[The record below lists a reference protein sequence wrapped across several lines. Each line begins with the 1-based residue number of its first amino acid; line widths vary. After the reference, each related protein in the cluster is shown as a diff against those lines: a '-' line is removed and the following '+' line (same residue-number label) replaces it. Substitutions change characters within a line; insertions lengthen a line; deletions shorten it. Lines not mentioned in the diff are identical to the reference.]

1 MSNEYDYDNYEPPN
15 ENNTKI
21 QIAIQDSSGI
31 ITSNPSFTV
40 SEIKANDIIYGWSF
54 NFTDGGFAENYLKCI
69 VMLLKNV
76 PYNGHIRKGIWLPN
90 YTGSPKNGYACKIEY
105 TCIKKLEKVYIPD
118 LGNSLPN
125 GGTTGQVLKKSSDND
140 YALTW
145 GSITGLLPTGGTS
158 GQILK
163 KSGNA
168 DYAVEWGDI
177 NGALPS
183 GGTTGQVLKKSS
195 ATDYAVTWGSPD
207 GILPTGGT
215 DGQVLLKNG
224 ASNYAAKWGSI
235 TGVLPTGGTSGQVL
249 KKSSTTNYACTW
261 GDVDGTL
268 PSGGTDGQVLLK
280 NGSTNYAAKWGT
292 VSAAELKS
300 GYNSLELKTKTLTPS
315 SNGFE
320 IGTSS
325 YPVTVRGDEIVLYYS
340 SYRYCT
346 LACNSSGKL
355 TVNGTAIN

>member
-1 MSNEYDYDNYEPPN
+1 MEGVDSLYTEEPEEQQTEEQQQPFQLAVIATV
-15 ENNTKI
+15 EEDGLTLTPDGAEEPTEKHFKCNTGINFAAGQRVAVLELSGSKVVMFPIGNPGADAPAKI
-21 QIAIQDSSGI
+21 P
-31 ITSNPSFTV
+31 T
-40 SEIKANDIIYGWSF
+40 
-54 NFTDGGFAENYLKCI
+54 
-69 VMLLKNV
+69 
-76 PYNGHIRKGIWLPN
+76 
-90 YTGSPKNGYACKIEY
+90 
-105 TCIKKLEKVYIPD
+105 
-118 LGNSLPN
+118 
-125 GGTTGQVLKKSSDND
+125 GGTAGQVLQKSSDND

-195 ATDYAVTWGSPD
+195 AT
-207 GILPTGGT
+207 
-215 DGQVLLKNG
+215 
-224 ASNYAAKWGSI
+224 
-235 TGVLPTGGTSGQVL
+235 
-249 KKSSTTNYACTW
+249 NYACTW
-261 GDVDGTL
+261 GDVAGTL

-280 NGSTNYAAKWGT
+280 NGSTAYAAKWGT

-340 SYRYCT
+340 AYRYCT

>member
-1 MSNEYDYDNYEPPN
+1 MGRHQRCS
-15 ENNTKI
+15 
-21 QIAIQDSSGI
+21 A
-31 ITSNPSFTV
+31 FRR
-40 SEIKANDIIYGWSF
+40 NDG
-54 NFTDGGFAENYLKCI
+54 
-69 VMLLKNV
+69 
-76 PYNGHIRKGIWLPN
+76 P
-90 YTGSPKNGYACKIEY
+90 
-105 TCIKKLEKVYIPD
+105 
-118 LGNSLPN
+118 
-125 GGTTGQVLKKSSDND
+125 
-140 YALTW
+140 
-145 GSITGLLPTGGTS
+145 
-158 GQILK
+158 
-163 KSGNA
+163 
-168 DYAVEWGDI
+168 
-177 NGALPS
+177 GA
-183 GGTTGQVLKKSS
+183 QKSS

-235 TGVLPTGGTSGQVL
+235 TGALPTGGTSGQVL
-249 KKSSTTNYACTW
+249 KKSSATNYACTV
-261 GDVDGTL
+261 GNVDGTL

-292 VSAAELKS
+292 VSAAGLKS

-320 IGTSS
+320 IGTSN

>member
-1 MSNEYDYDNYEPPN
+1 MEGVDSLYTETPEEPNAEEQQPFQLATVASV
-15 ENNTKI
+15 EEDGLTLTLDGAEEPTEKRYKCNTAVQFSAGQRVAVLELSGSKVVMF
-21 QIAIQDSSGI
+21 AVGNPGADAASSI
-31 ITSNPSFTV
+31 PP
-40 SEIKANDIIYGWSF
+40 
-54 NFTDGGFAENYLKCI
+54 GGSA
-69 VMLLKNV
+69 
-76 PYNGHIRKGIWLPN
+76 
-90 YTGSPKNGYACKIEY
+90 
-105 TCIKKLEKVYIPD
+105 
-118 LGNSLPN
+118 
-125 GGTTGQVLKKSSDND
+125 GQVLIKASAED
-140 YALTW
+140 YSLKW
-145 GSITGLLPTGGTS
+145 GSISGLLPTGGTD
-158 GQILK
+158 GQVLLK
-163 KSGNA
+163 DGA
-168 DYAVEWGDI
+168 TDYAVKWGSMT
-177 NGALPS
+177 GALPT
-183 GGTTGQVLKKSS
+183 GGTAGQILKKSS
-195 ATDYAVTWGSPD
+195 ATDYACSWGSID

-280 NGSTNYAAKWGT
+280 NGSTAYAAKWGT

>member
-1 MSNEYDYDNYEPPN
+1 MEGVDSLYTEEPEEQKTEEQQQPFQLAVIATV
-15 ENNTKI
+15 EEDGLTLTPDGAEEPTEKHFKCNTGINFAAGQRVAVLELSGSKVVMFPIGNPGADAPAKI
-21 QIAIQDSSGI
+21 
-31 ITSNPSFTV
+31 P
-40 SEIKANDIIYGWSF
+40 
-54 NFTDGGFAENYLKCI
+54 
-69 VMLLKNV
+69 
-76 PYNGHIRKGIWLPN
+76 P
-90 YTGSPKNGYACKIEY
+90 
-105 TCIKKLEKVYIPD
+105 
-118 LGNSLPN
+118 

-145 GSITGLLPTGGTS
+145 GSITGLLPSGGTT
-158 GQILK
+158 GQVLK
-163 KSGNA
+163 KSSNVN
-168 DYAVEWGDI
+168 YAVEWGSVA
-177 NGALPS
+177 ALPS

-261 GDVDGTL
+261 GDFDGTL

-315 SNGFE
+315 STGFE
-320 IGTSS
+320 IGT
-325 YPVTVRGDEIVLYYS
+325 YNAPVTVRAASVVLYYNN
-340 SYRYCT
+340 YNYCT
-346 LACNSSGKL
+346 LTCTSAKKL
-355 TVNGTAIN
+355 AVNGTAIG

>member
-1 MSNEYDYDNYEPPN
+1 MEGVDSLYTEGPEEQQTEEQQQPFQLAVIATVEEDGLTLTLDGAEEPT
-15 ENNTKI
+15 EKHFKCNTGINFAAGQRVAVLELSGSKVVMFPIGNPGADAPAKI
-21 QIAIQDSSGI
+21 
-31 ITSNPSFTV
+31 P
-40 SEIKANDIIYGWSF
+40 
-54 NFTDGGFAENYLKCI
+54 
-69 VMLLKNV
+69 
-76 PYNGHIRKGIWLPN
+76 P
-90 YTGSPKNGYACKIEY
+90 
-105 TCIKKLEKVYIPD
+105 
-118 LGNSLPN
+118 
-125 GGTTGQVLKKSSDND
+125 GGTAGQVLKKSSDND

-158 GQILK
+158 
-163 KSGNA
+163 
-168 DYAVEWGDI
+168 
-177 NGALPS
+177 
-183 GGTTGQVLKKSS
+183 QVLKKSS

-235 TGVLPTGGTSGQVL
+235 TGALPTGGTSGQVL
-249 KKSSTTNYACTW
+249 KKSSATNYACTW
-261 GDVDGTL
+261 GNVDGTL

-280 NGSTNYAAKWGT
+280 NGASNYAAKWGT

-300 GYNSLELKTKTLTPS
+300 GYNSLELKTRTLTPS
-315 SNGFE
+315 STGFE

>member
-1 MSNEYDYDNYEPPN
+1 MEGVDSLYTEEPEEQQTEEQQQPFQLAVIATV
-15 ENNTKI
+15 EEDGLTLTPDGAEEPTEKHFKCNTGINFAAGQRVAVLELSGSKVVMFPIGNPGADAPAKI
-21 QIAIQDSSGI
+21 P
-31 ITSNPSFTV
+31 T
-40 SEIKANDIIYGWSF
+40 
-54 NFTDGGFAENYLKCI
+54 
-69 VMLLKNV
+69 
-76 PYNGHIRKGIWLPN
+76 
-90 YTGSPKNGYACKIEY
+90 
-105 TCIKKLEKVYIPD
+105 
-118 LGNSLPN
+118 
-125 GGTTGQVLKKSSDND
+125 GGTAGQVLQKSSDND

-215 DGQVLLKNG
+215 
-224 ASNYAAKWGSI
+224 
-235 TGVLPTGGTSGQVL
+235 SGQVL
-249 KKSSTTNYACTW
+249 KKSSATNYACTW
-261 GDVDGTL
+261 GDVAGTL

-280 NGSTNYAAKWGT
+280 NGSTAYAAKWGT

-340 SYRYCT
+340 AYRYCT

>member
-1 MSNEYDYDNYEPPN
+1 MEGVDSLYTEEPEEQQTEEQQQPFQLAVIATV
-15 ENNTKI
+15 EEDGLTLTPDGAEEPTEKHFKCNTGINFAAGQRVAVLELSGSKVVMFPIGNPGADAPAKI
-21 QIAIQDSSGI
+21 
-31 ITSNPSFTV
+31 P
-40 SEIKANDIIYGWSF
+40 
-54 NFTDGGFAENYLKCI
+54 
-69 VMLLKNV
+69 
-76 PYNGHIRKGIWLPN
+76 P
-90 YTGSPKNGYACKIEY
+90 
-105 TCIKKLEKVYIPD
+105 
-118 LGNSLPN
+118 
-125 GGTTGQVLKKSSDND
+125 GGTAGQVLQKSSDND

-235 TGVLPTGGTSGQVL
+235 TGALPTGGTSGQVL
-249 KKSSTTNYACTW
+249 KNPAPQT
-261 GDVDGTL
+261 
-268 PSGGTDGQVLLK
+268 
-280 NGSTNYAAKWGT
+280 
-292 VSAAELKS
+292 
-300 GYNSLELKTKTLTPS
+300 
-315 SNGFE
+315 
-320 IGTSS
+320 
-325 YPVTVRGDEIVLYYS
+325 
-340 SYRYCT
+340 T
-346 LACNSSGKL
+346 LARGETS
-355 TVNGTAIN
+355 TARFRAAAPTARCS